1 MLTGNLVSVNLVSVN
16 RKMGNEVSGAA
27 FGNEVERWAGNRK
40 MGNEVS
46 VNEVVP
52 ARAYQVAGNRKMG
65 NEVVPAPL
73 SATRLPA
80 TERWATRLCRR
91 RIVLTGNLVS
101 VNLVS
106 GNLVSVNLV
115 SGAGGQRGK
124 TRLPATERWAT
135 R

>member
-1 MLTGNLVSVNLVSVN
+1 
-16 RKMGNEVSGAA
+16 
-27 FGNEVERWAGNRK
+27 

-65 NEVVPAPL
+65 NEVSGQPKGATRL
-73 SATRLPA
+73 CRRALTRLPA

-106 GNLVSVNLV
+106 GNRKMGNEVSGAAFGNEVSVNEV
-115 SGAGGQRGK
+115 VPARAYEVAHRRRFRQRGK
-124 TRLPATERWAT
+124 RQPKDGQPATS
-135 R
+135 